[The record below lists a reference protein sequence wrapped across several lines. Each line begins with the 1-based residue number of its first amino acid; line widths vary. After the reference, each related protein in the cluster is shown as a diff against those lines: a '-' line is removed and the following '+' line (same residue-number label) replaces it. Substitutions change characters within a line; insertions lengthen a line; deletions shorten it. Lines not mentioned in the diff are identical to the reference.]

1 MFSKAHRYVTMVN
14 NESNGLKMMFSVLMM
29 VFMFYVKLCPFCVL
43 APLSGALTA
52 ATDCLFWILN
62 WLSCARRSLEEDWFI
77 WLYLILFAAILCA
90 RLCTSATS
98 TTPTTHQQLQVFYTF
113 SYLSFIVFVY
123 LFTSFLRRFVV
134 FNIVFYKTYHLLVF
148 IYSNLIAIYI

>member
-98 TTPTTHQQLQVFYTF
+98 TTPTTHQQLQVHILYIFLFIFYCLCLFIHFF
-113 SYLSFIVFVY
+113 SSPLCCLQY
-123 LFTSFLRRFVV
+123 SFL
-134 FNIVFYKTYHLLVF
+134 
-148 IYSNLIAIYI
+148 